1 MRRHRRQPRRD
12 EPEQETADIL
22 HVRLLVRRHLPGR
35 GRPGHQTMGRGV
47 RSTHVQHH
55 RVRGPSQPGAVPRRQ
70 IPEHWLRPTHVQCG
84 R

>member
-22 HVRLLVRRHLPGR
+22 HVRLLVRRYLPGR

-47 RSTHVQHH
+47 CSTHVQHH
-55 RVRGPSQPGAVPRRQ
+55 RVRRPSQPGAVPRRQ